1 MHLSS
6 QKTDNVYLHF
16 AKFVSSPLCSCTSMF
31 WVLFFY
37 FLSEIFKHQN
47 FACSL
52 SYSIHFYFNYHS
64 HSSFFHIHSFTNFK
78 MFSLSWASVTV
89 LNVTILVISFNI
101 YKTCGWPVLL
111 FFPFQISR
119 DTEMFSNLVVKLI
132 QESDRARFLTKSRIP
147 VIFDLCFPYPKFN
160 DFFLSNKCAFC

>member
-16 AKFVSSPLCSCTSMF
+16 AKVCILHCVLLYLYISSF
-31 WVLFFY
+31 LFFLL
-37 FLSEIFKHQN
+37 LSEIFKHQN
-47 FACSL
+47 LHISL

-89 LNVTILVISFNI
+89 LNVTILSSHLIFTKLVVDQCYYF
-101 YKTCGWPVLL
+101 L
-111 FFPFQISR
+111 PFQDKQR
-119 DTEMFSNLVVKLI
+119 YREMFSNL
-132 QESDRARFLTKSRIP
+132 SKSLGKWQSQG
-147 VIFDLCFPYPKFN
+147 FWPKQ
-160 DFFLSNKCAFC
+160 